1 MAPPQTPVSD
11 FEVYKNALDYMKE
24 RPHRSYFF
32 GSIPISVSIPFKNK
46 KVTLPFRKRPIIQ
59 KIVEQLYLMG
69 LTNVVDNIYDALPNC
84 KSQEQ
89 PHKELLDALYEN
101 LNSIHEKLKDNKE
114 PLEKELSEEE
124 KELSEEEKERRE
136 KAVQCLEKMIHQYAD
151 EIGKE
156 RRYNLEEVEKKLKKL
171 DAERASK
178 TYFKKRASLIDKN
191 ASRDDIKNIRIT
203 EEADLSPSLAA
214 KTEKLIAIEKALTE
228 AKNATQQYVKIH
240 KDNAKLLET
249 ELPTPVKIF
258 ITVAA
263 LLVAVGQGLVVGYFL
278 ANTFP
283 MWFALGVCATA
294 GFIVNYSLFKGDFSN
309 LLKEIYINGPSGFFK
324 DKNGNFL
331 SPGEITLISLAGV
344 SCVAAATALGFI
356 TFNSVHSTII
366 AVLALAG
373 TTSPLGAAIVGG
385 IIALCTTMCL
395 AALLFMGI
403 NRFIKEGKYL
413 TILKSLKKD
422 FYDVWKCTH
431 KKGWDSLL
439 AHEKLKHVSK
449 QAVIAFGNLLLLLL
463 KVSPAIIVFFAMRGL
478 FHAEAVKTMTTLFH
492 WSAPLAHTVATAII
506 DGAATIA
513 NGFFYSKGMIMMV
526 EVIQKCIKKCIS
538 SVASFIKD
546 PTKYYNDFSNLRK
559 NRVRL
564 IATIIKL
571 ILVPL
576 LLICIGLNSFGQA
589 LGAND
594 PTALGYVQGTIIPA
608 SASVVIP
615 INETLSGASSGGL
628 NLAPSFNAIELP
640 PDFNKNSLFFT
651 KNKAGV
657 SSSENKTEQDLD
669 SAYGTK
675 KEPDE
680 SNESNESS
688 SRLLPDQRRK
698 SVTF

>member
-1 MAPPQTPVSD
+1 MTNPQTAEKQTIAPYRGRGFLALFNGKDKPKKPVAD
-11 FEVYKNALDYMKE
+11 FEVYQNAFNYME
-24 RPHRSYFF
+24 EHPYCSYFF
-32 GSIPISVSIPFKNK
+32 GSVPIPVSIPFKNK
-46 KVTLPFRKRPIIQ
+46 KVNLPFRKRPTIQ

-69 LTNVVDNIYDALPNC
+69 LPNVVDSIYKALPNC
-84 KSQEQ
+84 KPQEQ
-89 PHKELLDALYEN
+89 LHQELLGALYKE
-101 LNSIHEKLKDNKE
+101 LNSIHEKIKDDDKE
-114 PLEKELSEEE
+114 KDKERLEKEI
-124 KELSEEEKERRE
+124 ER
-136 KAVQCLEKMIHQYAD
+136 LEKMIHQYAD
-151 EIGKE
+151 EIGEK
-156 RRYNLEEVEKKLKKL
+156 RRYNLKEVERKLTKL

-178 TYFKKRASLIDKN
+178 THFKKKAYLIDEN
-191 ASRDDIKNIRIT
+191 ASDHSIDNIETRK
-203 EEADLSPSLAA
+203 EADLSTSLAE
-214 KTEKLIAIEKALTE
+214 KTKKLKAIADALKKANE
-228 AKNATQQYVKIH
+228 AKQQYVEID
-240 KDNAKLLET
+240 KDCAKLLEI

-258 ITVAA
+258 ITIAA

-278 ANTFP
+278 SSTFP

-331 SPGEITLISLAGV
+331 SPGKITAISLAGV

-366 AVLALAG
+366 GVLAFAG
-373 TTSPLGAAIVGG
+373 ATSPLGAAIVGG

-403 NRFIKEGKYL
+403 NRFIKEDKHL

-439 AHEKLKHVSK
+439 AHEKLEHVSK
-449 QAVIAFGNLLLLLL
+449 QAVIACGNLLLLLL

-526 EVIQKCIKKCIS
+526 EVIQKCIEKCIS
-538 SVASFIKD
+538 SVVSFIKD
-546 PTKYYNDFSNLRK
+546 PKKYYKSIESDFSNLRD
-559 NRVRL
+559 NPVRL

-594 PTALGYVQGTIIPA
+594 PTAFSYVHSTIIPA

-651 KNKAGV
+651 KNKAEV
-657 SSSENKTEQDLD
+657 NSSEDENKNPPGFGSFPPLIP
-669 SAYGTK
+669 K
-675 KEPDE
+675 
-680 SNESNESS
+680 
-688 SRLLPDQRRK
+688 
-698 SVTF
+698 